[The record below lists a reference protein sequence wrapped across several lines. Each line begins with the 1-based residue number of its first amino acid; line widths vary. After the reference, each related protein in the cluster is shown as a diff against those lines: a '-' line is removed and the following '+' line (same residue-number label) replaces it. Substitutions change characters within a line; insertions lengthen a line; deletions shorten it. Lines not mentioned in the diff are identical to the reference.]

1 MEIVKAE
8 VEAREAS
15 EGVKINPQRNQN
27 TGFNQRSHASHHT
40 ASSLYAG
47 SKRVQCAFC
56 NEEHFSASCQKVT
69 RVSKRKEI
77 LLKYDRCF
85 TCLKPNHKLRE
96 CNSTKTCRHC
106 HRKHH
111 QSICETLADN
121 SGGTTNTT
129 SESDSSEQVTTTG
142 SSVTGPANNFKGKG
156 Y

>member
-56 NEEHFSASCQKVT
+56 NEEHFQPLARRLQ
-69 RVSKRKEI
+69 VSVCARRF
-77 LLKYDRCF
+77 Y
-85 TCLKPNHKLRE
+85 
-96 CNSTKTCRHC
+96 
-106 HRKHH
+106 
-111 QSICETLADN
+111 
-121 SGGTTNTT
+121 
-129 SESDSSEQVTTTG
+129 
-142 SSVTGPANNFKGKG
+142 
-156 Y
+156 